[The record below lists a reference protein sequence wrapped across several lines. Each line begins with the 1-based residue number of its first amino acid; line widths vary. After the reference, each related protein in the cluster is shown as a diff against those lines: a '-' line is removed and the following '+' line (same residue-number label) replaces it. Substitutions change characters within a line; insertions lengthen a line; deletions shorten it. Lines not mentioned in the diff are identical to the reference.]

1 MQHRSTALL
10 FVVWTSAGC
19 GAEVLDFPDG
29 GSFADGAST
38 TTDTTPG
45 VASDA
50 SDPTTPTLASD
61 ASYPTTT
68 TLGVDRGLTIESLS
82 EPEDVALCEW
92 LDGEFDAISP
102 DKAHSG
108 TTVPSG
114 YAGGPGIGCF
124 GLLWTGLGVPDCV
137 LNLRANPCAATVGTL
152 ADCIDDFVPA
162 WLAALAGSH
171 DCYGGSAA
179 CTAFRTAS
187 ECSDILFQSGVP
199 ENFCAGALPIVPGEG
214 PCSCE
219 AGICDLP

>member
-1 MQHRSTALL
+1 VSSVTQKFQAC
-10 FVVWTSAGC
+10 A
-19 GAEVLDFPDG
+19 A
-29 GSFADGAST
+29 A
-38 TTDTTPG
+38 TTD
-45 VASDA
+45 
-50 SDPTTPTLASD
+50 TTPTLASD
-61 ASYPTTT
+61 ASYPVTT

-92 LDGEFDAISP
+92 LDGEFDSMIP
-102 DKAHSG
+102 NKAASRLG
-108 TTVPSG
+108 GGTVPSG
-114 YAGGPGIGCF
+114 YAGGPGVGCF

-162 WLAALAGSH
+162 RLAASAGSQ
-171 DCYGGSAA
+171 DCSGGSAA

-199 ENFCAGALPIVPGEG
+199 ENLCAGALPIVPGEG

>member
-68 TLGVDRGLTIESLS
+68 TLGVDRGLTIASLS

-92 LDGEFDAISP
+92 LVGEFDSISP
-102 DKAHSG
+102 DKAHS
-108 TTVPSG
+108 TEAPSG
-114 YAGGPGIGCF
+114 YAAGPGVGCF
-124 GLLWTGLGVPDCV
+124 GALWTGLTVPDCV

-152 ADCIDDFVPA
+152 ADCIDDYVT
-162 WLAALAGSH
+162 ALPPD
-171 DCYGGSAA
+171 DCSAREDAGGSAA
-179 CTAFRTAS
+179 CIAFRTAS
-187 ECSDILFQSGVP
+187 ECSNTVFWWTGGP
-199 ENFCAGALPIVPGEG
+199 ENLCAGALPIVPGEG
-214 PCSCE
+214 ACSCE